1 MGPADR
7 NNDQIMEDIIERESL
22 QDNEEVDDAA
32 SSLSKELMLAK
43 QMNQNKD
50 GQPQPPKQA
59 FMTPGTNKSKKLET
73 SIGKQSNME
82 SDVDGLL
89 QWAKE
94 LPDDI
99 SVGAGQSFYGMLNRT
114 LTKNK

>member
-43 QMNQNKD
+43 QINQNKD
-50 GQPQPPKQA
+50 GQP
-59 FMTPGTNKSKKLET
+59 
-73 SIGKQSNME
+73 
-82 SDVDGLL
+82 
-89 QWAKE
+89 
-94 LPDDI
+94 
-99 SVGAGQSFYGMLNRT
+99 
-114 LTKNK
+114 

>member
-1 MGPADR
+1 
-7 NNDQIMEDIIERESL
+7 MEDIAERESL
-22 QDNEEVDDAA
+22 QGVEEEEIDDAA

-43 QMNQNKD
+43 QMNQQTK
-50 GQPQPPKQA
+50 GGPMGAPKQA

-73 SIGKQSNME
+73 SLGKQSNMDSE
-82 SDVDGLL
+82 VDGLL

-99 SVGAGQSFYGMLNRT
+99 SVGAGQSFYGMLNKT
-114 LTKNK
+114 LTKTTSK